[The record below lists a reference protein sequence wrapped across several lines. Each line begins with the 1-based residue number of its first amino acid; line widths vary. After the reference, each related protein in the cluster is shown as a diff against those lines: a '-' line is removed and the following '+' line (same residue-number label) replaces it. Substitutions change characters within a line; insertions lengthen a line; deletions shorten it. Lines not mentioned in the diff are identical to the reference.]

1 MTLTEKSLQ
10 NPAAIAVVVALIALF
25 GALAIYKLPI
35 QLLPDISRPQITV
48 FNNWRQAAPAEV
60 EANIVE
66 PQESILRFIPGV
78 TEITS
83 NVRRGSGRIT
93 LTFDIDTDMQ
103 DALIRVI
110 NAVNQAPPLPVD
122 AGEPFVF
129 GGAGFNSPTVAS
141 LLIRALPSNPNQ
153 EMASYQKLIEET
165 VQPRLTRIPGVS
177 QVHLNSQRDRQIHI
191 KFDPYKAA
199 ALGIRVEDIA
209 AAIGQAVDVSGGFAD
224 VGRRQYTVRVVGQQQ
239 IDEMD
244 ELIIGWSGNRPL
256 YLREVAEIEVGLA
269 PVPGFTLRNGYP
281 AYYILIQ
288 RENASNTVDILDRI
302 NLALDELNAG
312 PLLEAGLTMDLS
324 FDSSVYIRRAISLV
338 RTNLGLGV
346 LLALGVLWFFL
357 RSVRVTLLIAMAI
370 PVSLMGAFV
379 ALDIFGLTLNVISL
393 AGLAFAVGLVLDAAI
408 IVQENIVRYRQSGEQ
423 GDYAVLH
430 GASQV
435 SGALFAST
443 LTSVAIFLPILFM
456 KGMEGQLFAD
466 LALTLSVAV
475 LASWAVAMTVLPA
488 ASSRWLSKEER
499 KDPMSHWW
507 DRVTG
512 LMMRLTDTRFQRSAW
527 IGGLL
532 VSAVAITVLLMPK
545 ADFLPSAKA
554 DAVQTF
560 FSLPAGS
567 TVKMLETEIASEIVR
582 RLKPYMDHEQKPYIN
597 GYNLSMYGSYS
608 MLYLYPEEPEEV
620 DDFLALLRDELLVGL
635 PDTQAFPTR
644 ASLLSFGFS
653 GGRAINVDL
662 QGPDIGALM
671 AGARV
676 GMQAIDE
683 FLPGAVARPV
693 PGLSISEP
701 ELQIDPNE
709 RQIAQSGLSQRSF
722 ASAVRAMTGGL
733 FVGEYFDGND
743 RMDMILKSGEWSSP
757 EALAAMPISTP
768 LSGVQTIGSLATITR
783 TVGPSQLQR
792 VDGQRT
798 VSLQVI
804 PPEHMTVEEALAI
817 LRSDVGPKIQQALPI
832 DASISYRGSADRL
845 EGALKE
851 MRNNFLLAI
860 LILFMIM
867 AAIFRSL
874 RDGFLVLLVM
884 PLALAGGVL
893 GLRLLNIVTYQSM
906 DLLTMIGFII
916 LLGLVVNNAIL
927 LVSQTRHAEKSKGY
941 DRRSAVAEAI
951 RVRARPVYMST
962 LTSIFGMMPLVVIP
976 GVGSDVY
983 RGLAAVIVGGMMV
996 SASFTLV
1003 LLPSLLRLGEE
1014 RRTTI
1019 VGTGSPGQVAAGQE
1033 TG

>member
-1 MTLTEKSLQ
+1 MTLTEKSLKQ
-10 NPAAIAVVVALIALF
+10 PAAIAVVVALIALF
-25 GALAIYKLPI
+25 GGLALYNLPI
-35 QLLPDISRPQITV
+35 QLLPEISQPRITV
-48 FNNWRQAAPAEV
+48 FNNWREAAPAEV
-60 EANIVE
+60 EAYIVE
-66 PQESILRFIPGV
+66 PQESILRFVPGV

-83 NVRRGSGRIT
+83 NVSRGSGRIT

-110 NAVNQAPPLPVD
+110 NAVNQTPPLPID
-122 AGEPFVF
+122 AGEPFVA
-129 GGAGFNSPTVAS
+129 GGAGFNSPMAAS
-141 LLIRALPSNPNQ
+141 LLIRALPNNPNQ
-153 EMASYQKLIEET
+153 EMNSYQKLIEET
-165 VQPRLTRIPGVS
+165 VQPRLTRIAGVS
-177 QVHLNSQRDRQIHI
+177 RVRLNSQRSRQIHI
-191 KFDPYKAA
+191 NFDPYKAA

-209 AAIGQAVDVSGGFAD
+209 TAVGQAVNVSGGFAD
-224 VGRRQYTVRVVGQQQ
+224 VGRRQYTVRVVGQQE
-239 IDEMD
+239 IDELD

-256 YLREVAEIEVGLA
+256 YLREVAEIETGLA
-269 PVPGFTLRNGYP
+269 PIPGFTLRNGYP
-281 AYYILIQ
+281 AYYIQVQ
-288 RENASNTVDILDRI
+288 RENDSNTVDILDEI
-302 NLALDELNAG
+302 NLAIDELNAG

-338 RTNLGLGV
+338 QTNLGLGV
-346 LLALGVLWFFL
+346 LLAVGVLWFFL
-357 RSVRVTLLIAMAI
+357 RSFRVTMLIAMAI
-370 PVSLMGAFV
+370 PVSLMVAFF
-379 ALDIFGLTLNVISL
+379 ALEVVGLSLNVISL

-408 IVQENIVRYRQSGEQ
+408 IVQENIVRYRQAGEK

-443 LTSVAIFLPILFM
+443 LTSVAIFLPVLFM
-456 KGMEGQLFAD
+456 QGMEGQLFAD

-475 LASWAVAMTVLPA
+475 LASWAVAMTVLPV
-488 ASSRWLSKEER
+488 ASSRWMGKIAE

-507 DRVTG
+507 DRVTE
-512 LMMRLTDTRFQRSAW
+512 LMMRLTDTKVRRSAW
-527 IGGLL
+527 VGGLL
-532 VSAVAITVLLMPK
+532 VSAIAITVLLMPK

-567 TVKMLETEIASEIVR
+567 TVEMLETEIAGEMVR
-582 RLKPYMDHEQKPYIN
+582 RLKPYMDHEQKPYIK
-597 GYNLSMYGSYS
+597 GYNLSMFGSFS
-608 MLYLYPEEPEEV
+608 VLYLYPEEPDEV
-620 DDFLALLRDELLVGL
+620 DDFLALLRNELLVGL
-635 PDTQAFPTR
+635 PDTQAFPSR
-644 ASLLSFGFS
+644 ASLLSFGFN
-653 GGRAINVDL
+653 GGRTINVDL
-662 QGPDIGALM
+662 QGPDIAALM

-676 GMQAIDE
+676 GMQAINE
-683 FLPGAVARPV
+683 FLPGAIARPL

-709 RQIAQSGLSQRSF
+709 RQIAQSGLNQRNV
-722 ASAVRAMTGGL
+722 ANAVRAMTGGL

-743 RMDMILKSGEWSSP
+743 RMDMILKSGDWSSP
-757 EALAAMPISTP
+757 EAMAAMPISTP

-804 PPEHMTVEEALAI
+804 PPENVTVEEALAI
-817 LRSDVGPKIQQALPI
+817 LRADVGPKIFEALPS
-832 DASISYRGSADRL
+832 DASINYRGSADRL

-874 RDGFLVLLVM
+874 RDSFMVLMVM

-893 GLRLLNIVTYQSM
+893 GLRLLNVVTYQSM

-927 LVSQTRHAEKSKGY
+927 LVSQTRHAEKNKGY

-962 LTSIFGMMPLVVIP
+962 LTSVFGMLPLVVIP

-983 RGLAAVIVGGMMV
+983 RGLAVVIVGGMIV
-996 SASFTLV
+996 SAAFTLV
-1003 LLPSLLRLGEE
+1003 LLPSLLRIGEE
-1014 RRTTI
+1014 RGAKI
-1019 VGTGSPGQVAAGQE
+1019 VGAGSPGKVAAGQE
-1033 TG
+1033 IV

>member
-1 MTLTEKSLQ
+1 MTLTEKSLR

-25 GALAIYKLPI
+25 GALAMYKLPI
-35 QLLPDISRPQITV
+35 QLLPNISQPQITV
-48 FNNWRQAAPAEV
+48 FNNWREAAPAEV

-83 NVRRGSGRIT
+83 NVSRGSGRIT

-122 AGEPFVF
+122 ADEPFVA
-129 GGAGFNSPTVAS
+129 GGAGFNSPMAAS
-141 LLIRALPSNPNQ
+141 LLIRPLPNNPNQ
-153 EMASYQKLIEET
+153 EMASYQKLIDET

-177 QVHLNSQRDRQIHI
+177 QVRLNSQRPKQIHI

-209 AAIGQAVDVSGGFAD
+209 EAIGQAVDVSGGFAD

-244 ELIIGWSGNRPL
+244 QLIIGWSGNRPL
-256 YLREVAEIEVGLA
+256 YLREVAEIEVGLS
-269 PVPGFTLRNGYP
+269 PMRGFTLRNGYP
-281 AYYILIQ
+281 AYYIQIQ
-288 RENASNTVDILDRI
+288 RENDSNTVDILDRI
-302 NLALDELNAG
+302 NLAIDELNAG

-324 FDSSVYIRRAISLV
+324 YDSSVYIRRAISLV
-338 RTNLGLGV
+338 QTNLGLGV
-346 LLALGVLWFFL
+346 MLAVGVLWFFL
-357 RSVRVTLLIAMAI
+357 RSVRVTLLIALAI
-370 PVSLMGAFV
+370 PVSLLVAFI
-379 ALDIFGLTLNVISL
+379 ALESFGLTLNVISL

-408 IVQENIVRYRQSGEQ
+408 IVQENIVRYRQSGEH
-423 GDYAVLH
+423 GEYAVLH
-430 GASQV
+430 GTSQV

-443 LTSVAIFLPILFM
+443 LTSVAIFLPVLFM
-456 KGMEGQLFAD
+456 QGMEGQLFAD

-475 LASWAVAMTVLPA
+475 LASWAVAMTVLPV
-488 ASSRWLSKEER
+488 ASSRWLSQKEE

-507 DRVTG
+507 DNVTV
-512 LMMRLTDTRFQRSAW
+512 LMMKLTDNRFRRSAW

-567 TVKMLETEIASEIVR
+567 TVEMLETEIAAEMVR
-582 RLKPYMDHEQKPYIN
+582 RLKPYMDHEQKPYIK
-597 GYNLSMYGSYS
+597 GYNLSIFGSFS
-608 MLYLYPEEPEEV
+608 VLFLYPEEPDEV

-635 PDTQAFPTR
+635 PDTQAFPSR
-644 ASLLSFGFS
+644 ASLLSFGFN
-653 GGRAINVDL
+653 GGRTINVDL
-662 QGPDIGALM
+662 QGPDIDALM
-671 AGARV
+671 AGARI
-676 GMQAIDE
+676 GMQAINE
-683 FLPGAVARPV
+683 FLPGAVARPL

-709 RQIAQSGLSQRSF
+709 RQIAQAGLNQRSL

-743 RMDMILKSGEWSSP
+743 RMDMILKSGAWSSP
-757 EALAAMPISTP
+757 EAMAAMPISTP

-804 PPEHMTVEEALAI
+804 PSENMTVEETLAI
-817 LRSDVGPKIQQALPI
+817 LRSDVGPKIYEALPS
-832 DASISYRGSADRL
+832 DAGISYRGSADRL

-874 RDGFLVLLVM
+874 RDSFLVLMVM

-893 GLRLLNIVTYQSM
+893 ALRLLNIVTYQSM

-927 LVSQTRHAEKSKGY
+927 LVIQTRHAEKDKGY
-941 DRRSAVAEAI
+941 DRRSAVADAI
-951 RVRARPVYMST
+951 RIRARPVYMST
-962 LTSIFGMMPLVVIP
+962 LTSIFGMLPLVVIP

-996 SASFTLV
+996 SAAFTLV
-1003 LLPSLLRLGEE
+1003 LLPSLLRIGEE

-1019 VGTGSPGQVAAGQE
+1019 IGAGSPGQVTAGPE
-1033 TG
+1033 IV

>member
-10 NPAAIAVVVALIALF
+10 QPAAVAVVVALIAVF
-25 GALAIYKLPI
+25 GGLAIYQLPI
-35 QLLPDISRPQITV
+35 QLLPNISQPQISV
-48 FNNWRQAAPAEV
+48 FNNWREAAPAEV
-60 EANIVE
+60 EANIIE

-83 NVRRGSGRIT
+83 NVSRGRGSIT

-110 NAVNQAPPLPVD
+110 NAVNQTPPLPID
-122 AGEPFVF
+122 AGEPFVA
-129 GGAGFNSPTVAS
+129 GGAGFNSPMAAS
-141 LLIRALPSNPNQ
+141 LLIRALPSNPNK
-153 EMASYQKLIEET
+153 EMSSYQKLIEEE

-177 QVHLNSQRDRQIHI
+177 QAQLSSQRSHQVHI

-199 ALGIRVEDIA
+199 ALGIRVDDIA
-209 AAIGQAVDVSGGFAD
+209 TAVGQAVNVSGGFAD

-239 IDEMD
+239 IDELD
-244 ELIIGWSGNRPL
+244 QLIIGWRGNRPIH
-256 YLREVAEIEVGLA
+256 LREVAEVEVGLA
-269 PVPGFTLRNGYP
+269 PTPGFMLRNGFP
-281 AYYILIQ
+281 AYYIQVQ
-288 RENASNTVDILDRI
+288 RASDSNTVEILDQI
-302 NLALDELNAG
+302 NLAIEELNAG

-324 FDSSVYIRRAISLV
+324 YDSSVYIRRAIALV
-338 RTNLGLGV
+338 QTNLGLGV

-357 RSVRVTLLIAMAI
+357 RSVRATLLIALAI
-370 PVSLMGAFV
+370 PVSLTVAFI
-379 ALDIFGLTLNVISL
+379 ALDIFGLSLNVISL

-408 IVQENIVRYRQSGEQ
+408 IVQENIVRYRQAGEK
-423 GDYAVLH
+423 GDYAVRH
-430 GASQV
+430 GVSQV

-443 LTSVAIFLPILFM
+443 LTSVAIFLPVLFM
-456 KGMEGQLFAD
+456 QGMEGQLFAD

-488 ASSRWLSKEER
+488 ASSRWLNTMEE

-507 DRVTG
+507 DRITS
-512 LMMRLTDTRFQRSAW
+512 LMMKLTDTSARRKVW

-532 VSAVAITVLLMPK
+532 VSAIATSVLLMPK

-567 TVKMLETEIASEIVR
+567 TIEVLENELAAEVVR
-582 RLKPYMDHEQKPYIN
+582 RLKPHMDHEKKPYIK
-597 GYNLSMYGSYS
+597 GYNLAMFGSFS
-608 MLYLYPEEPEEV
+608 VLYLYPQEPDEV
-620 DDFLALLRDELLVGL
+620 DDFLALLRDELLTGL
-635 PDTQAFPTR
+635 PDTQAYSSR
-644 ASLLSFGFS
+644 ASLLSFGFN
-653 GGRAINVDL
+653 GGRTINVDL
-662 QGPDIGALM
+662 QGPDIDGLLG
-671 AGARV
+671 GARV
-676 GMQAIDE
+676 GIAAISE
-683 FLPGAVARPV
+683 ALPGSVARPV

-701 ELQIDPNE
+701 ELQLDPNE
-709 RQIAQSGLSQRSF
+709 HQIAQSGLDQRSV
-722 ASAVRAMTGGL
+722 ANAVRAMTGGL
-733 FVGEYFDGND
+733 FIGEYFDGND
-743 RMDMILKSGEWSSP
+743 RMDMILKSGEWASP
-757 EALAAMPISTP
+757 EAMAAMPISTP
-768 LSGVQTIGSLATITR
+768 RSGVQTIGSLATITR

-804 PPEHMTVEEALAI
+804 PPEDMTVEEALAI
-817 LRSDVGPKIQQALPI
+817 LRSEVGPKIYAALPG
-832 DASISYRGSADRL
+832 DASVSYRGSADRL

-874 RDGFLVLLVM
+874 RDGFLVLMVM
-884 PLALAGGVL
+884 PLAIAGGVM
-893 GLRLLNIVTYQSM
+893 GLRLLNVVTYQSM

-927 LVSQTRHAEKSKGY
+927 LVSQTRHAEKNKGC
-941 DRRSAVAEAI
+941 DRRSAVAEAV

-962 LTSIFGMMPLVVIP
+962 LTSIFGMLPLVVIP
-976 GVGSDVY
+976 GVGADVY
-983 RGLAAVIVGGMMV
+983 RGLAAVIVGGMIV
-996 SASFTLV
+996 SATFTLV
-1003 LLPSLLRLGEE
+1003 LLPSLLRLGEDRE
-1014 RRTTI
+1014 P
-1019 VGTGSPGQVAAGQE
+1019 VPADVLSSAQVPAKFV
-1033 TG
+1033 